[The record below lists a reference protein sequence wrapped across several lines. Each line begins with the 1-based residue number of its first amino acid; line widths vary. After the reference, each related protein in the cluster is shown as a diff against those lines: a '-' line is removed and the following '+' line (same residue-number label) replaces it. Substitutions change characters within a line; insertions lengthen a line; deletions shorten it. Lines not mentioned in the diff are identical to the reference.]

1 MILNHVKEKITM
13 KDSKPT
19 IYDPNFLPTNIY
31 SGVPSFLNLPVLENK
46 EDLAQ
51 MDVAVMGVPW
61 EGGCTIGGFS
71 SCTEGPKSIRSAS
84 IRYTGYLPDFD
95 LDCFSQLKAGDYG
108 DTAVQNGNYEFTF
121 GEIRKKVGEIYDAGA
136 APIILGGDHGI
147 AYPTISELAKR
158 HPGKVGV
165 LHFDAHLDNYSNFG
179 DDPYS
184 RCSPFYQLYNDPNM
198 DPTKIVHIGI
208 RGPRNHQEEFNN
220 AKKYGANVILC
231 REIKKNGWEASIKKA
246 IELAS
251 KDTEVLYVTI
261 CADSLDAAFMPQGPQ
276 DMGGLTSFELLMM
289 VHEAGLAGAKA
300 MDFVEI
306 YPDAYSLH
314 PASHMG
320 CWLALYFL
328 NGMAERRK
336 NEGK

>member
-1 MILNHVKEKITM
+1 M
-13 KDSKPT
+13 KNSKPT

-31 SGVPSFLNLPVLENK
+31 SGVPTFLNLPVLENK
-46 EDLAQ
+46 QDLAQ

-61 EGGCTIGGFS
+61 EGGCTIGGYS
-71 SCTEGPKSIRSAS
+71 SCTDGPKSIRSAS

-108 DTAVQNGNYEFTF
+108 DIAVQNGNYEFTF

-136 APIILGGDHGI
+136 VPIILGGDHGI

-220 AKKYGANVILC
+220 AKK
-231 REIKKNGWEASIKKA
+231 
-246 IELAS
+246 
-251 KDTEVLYVTI
+251 
-261 CADSLDAAFMPQGPQ
+261 
-276 DMGGLTSFELLMM
+276 
-289 VHEAGLAGAKA
+289 
-300 MDFVEI
+300 
-306 YPDAYSLH
+306 
-314 PASHMG
+314 
-320 CWLALYFL
+320 
-328 NGMAERRK
+328 
-336 NEGK
+336 

>member
-1 MILNHVKEKITM
+1 M
-13 KDSKPT
+13 KNSKPT

-31 SGVPSFLNLPVLENK
+31 SGVPTFLNLPVLENK
-46 EDLAQ
+46 QDLAQ

-61 EGGCTIGGFS
+61 EGGCTIGGYS
-71 SCTEGPKSIRSAS
+71 SCTDGPKSIRSAS

-108 DTAVQNGNYEFTF
+108 DIAVQNGNYEFTF

-136 APIILGGDHGI
+136 VPIILGGDHGI

-251 KDTEVLYVTI
+251 KDTEVMYVTI

-289 VHEAGLAGAKA
+289 VHEAGLAGARA

-306 YPDAYSLH
+306 YPDAYSLQ
-314 PASHMG
+314 PASHVG

-328 NGMAERRK
+328 NGVAERRK
-336 NEGK
+336 NGGK

>member
-1 MILNHVKEKITM
+1 M
-13 KDSKPT
+13 KNSKPT

-31 SGVPSFLNLPVLENK
+31 SGVPTFLNLPVLENK
-46 EDLAQ
+46 QDLAQ

-61 EGGCTIGGFS
+61 EGGCTIGGYS
-71 SCTEGPKSIRSAS
+71 SCTDGPKSIRSAS

-108 DTAVQNGNYEFTF
+108 DIAVQNGNYEFTF

-136 APIILGGDHGI
+136 VPIILGGDHGI

-251 KDTEVLYVTI
+251 KDTEVMYVTI

-289 VHEAGLAGAKA
+289 VHEAGLAGARA
-300 MDFVEI
+300 LDFVEI
-306 YPDAYSLH
+306 YPDAYSLQ
-314 PASHMG
+314 PASHVG

-328 NGMAERRK
+328 NGVAERRK
-336 NEGK
+336 NGEK

>member
-1 MILNHVKEKITM
+1 M
-13 KDSKPT
+13 KNSKPT

-31 SGVPSFLNLPVLENK
+31 SGVPTFLNLPVLENK
-46 EDLAQ
+46 QDLAQ

-61 EGGCTIGGFS
+61 EGGCTIGGYS
-71 SCTEGPKSIRSAS
+71 SCTDGPKSIRSAS

-108 DTAVQNGNYEFTF
+108 DIAVQNGNYEFTF

-136 APIILGGDHGI
+136 VPIILGGDHGI

-184 RCSPFYQLYNDPNM
+184 RCSPFYQLYNAPNM

-251 KDTEVLYVTI
+251 KDTEVMYVTI

-289 VHEAGLAGAKA
+289 VHEAGLAGARA

-306 YPDAYSLH
+306 YPDAYSLQ
-314 PASHMG
+314 PASHVG

-328 NGMAERRK
+328 NGVAERRK
-336 NEGK
+336 NGGK

>member
-1 MILNHVKEKITM
+1 M
-13 KDSKPT
+13 KNSKPT

-31 SGVPSFLNLPVLENK
+31 SGVPTFLNLPVLENK
-46 EDLAQ
+46 QDLAQ

-61 EGGCTIGGFS
+61 EGGCTIGGYS
-71 SCTEGPKSIRSAS
+71 SCTDGPKSIRSAS

-108 DTAVQNGNYEFTF
+108 DIAVQNGNYEFTF

-136 APIILGGDHGI
+136 VPIILGGDHGI

-231 REIKKNGWEASIKKA
+231 REIKKTGWEASIKKA

-251 KDTEVLYVTI
+251 KDTEVMYVTI

-289 VHEAGLAGAKA
+289 VHEAGLAGARA

-306 YPDAYSLH
+306 YPDAYSLQ
-314 PASHMG
+314 PASHVG

-328 NGMAERRK
+328 NGVAERRK
-336 NEGK
+336 NGGK

>member
-1 MILNHVKEKITM
+1 M

-31 SGVPSFLNLPVLENK
+31 SGVPTFLNLPVLENK
-46 EDLAQ
+46 QDLAQ

-61 EGGCTIGGFS
+61 EGGCTIGGYS
-71 SCTEGPKSIRSAS
+71 SCTDGPKSIRSAS

-108 DTAVQNGNYEFTF
+108 DIPVQNGNYEFTF

-136 APIILGGDHGI
+136 VPIILGGDHGI

-251 KDTEVLYVTI
+251 KDTEVMYVTI

-289 VHEAGLAGAKA
+289 VHEAGLAGARA
-300 MDFVEI
+300 LDFVEI
-306 YPDAYSLH
+306 YPDAYSLQ
-314 PASHMG
+314 PASHVG

-328 NGMAERRK
+328 NGVAERHK
-336 NEGK
+336 NGGK

>member
-1 MILNHVKEKITM
+1 M

-31 SGVPSFLNLPVLENK
+31 SGVPTFLNLPVLENK
-46 EDLAQ
+46 QDLAQ

-61 EGGCTIGGFS
+61 EGGCTIGGYS
-71 SCTEGPKSIRSAS
+71 SCTDGPKSIRSAS

-108 DTAVQNGNYEFTF
+108 DIAVQNGNYEFTF

-136 APIILGGDHGI
+136 VPIILGGDHGI

-231 REIKKNGWEASIKKA
+231 REIKKNGWEASIRKA

-251 KDTEVLYVTI
+251 KDTEVVYVTI

-289 VHEAGLAGAKA
+289 VHEAGLAGARA
-300 MDFVEI
+300 LDFVEI
-306 YPDAYSLH
+306 YPDAYSLQ
-314 PASHMG
+314 PASHVG

-328 NGMAERRK
+328 NGVAERRK
-336 NEGK
+336 NGGK

>member
-1 MILNHVKEKITM
+1 M
-13 KDSKPT
+13 KNSKPT

-31 SGVPSFLNLPVLENK
+31 SGVPTFLNLPVLENK
-46 EDLAQ
+46 QDLAQ

-61 EGGCTIGGFS
+61 EGGCTIGGYS
-71 SCTEGPKSIRSAS
+71 SCTDGPKSIRSAS

-108 DTAVQNGNYEFTF
+108 DIPVQNGNYEFTF

-136 APIILGGDHGI
+136 VPIILGGDHGI

-251 KDTEVLYVTI
+251 KDTEVVYVTI

-289 VHEAGLAGAKA
+289 VHEAGLAGARA
-300 MDFVEI
+300 LDFVEI
-306 YPDAYSLH
+306 YPDAYSLQ
-314 PASHMG
+314 PASHVG

-328 NGMAERRK
+328 NGVAERRK
-336 NEGK
+336 NGGK

>member
-1 MILNHVKEKITM
+1 M
-13 KDSKPT
+13 KNSKPT
-19 IYDPNFLPTNIY
+19 IDDPNFLPTNIY
-31 SGVPSFLNLPVLENK
+31 SGVPTFLNLPVLENK
-46 EDLAQ
+46 QDLAQ

-61 EGGCTIGGFS
+61 EGGCTIGGYS
-71 SCTEGPKSIRSAS
+71 SCTDGPKSIRSAS
-84 IRYTGYLPDFD
+84 IRFTGYLPDFD

-108 DTAVQNGNYEFTF
+108 DIAVQNGNYEFTF

-136 APIILGGDHGI
+136 VPIILGGDHGI

-251 KDTEVLYVTI
+251 KDTEVVYVTI

-289 VHEAGLAGAKA
+289 VHEAGLAGARA
-300 MDFVEI
+300 LDFVEI
-306 YPDAYSLH
+306 YPDAYSLQ
-314 PASHMG
+314 PASHVG

-328 NGMAERRK
+328 NGVAERRK
-336 NEGK
+336 NGGK

>member
-1 MILNHVKEKITM
+1 M
-13 KDSKPT
+13 KNSKPT

-31 SGVPSFLNLPVLENK
+31 SGVPTFLNLPVLENK
-46 EDLAQ
+46 QDLAQ

-61 EGGCTIGGFS
+61 EGGCTIGGYS
-71 SCTEGPKSIRSAS
+71 SCTDGPKSIRSAS

-108 DTAVQNGNYEFTF
+108 DIAVQNGNYEFTF

-136 APIILGGDHGI
+136 VPIILGGDHGI

-231 REIKKNGWEASIKKA
+231 REIKKNGWEDSIKKA

-251 KDTEVLYVTI
+251 KDTEVMYVTI

-289 VHEAGLAGAKA
+289 VHEAGLAGARA
-300 MDFVEI
+300 LDFVEI
-306 YPDAYSLH
+306 YPDAYSLQ
-314 PASHMG
+314 PASHVG

-328 NGMAERRK
+328 NGVAERRK
-336 NEGK
+336 NGEK

>member
-1 MILNHVKEKITM
+1 MRN
-13 KDSKPT
+13 SKPT

-31 SGVPSFLNLPVLENK
+31 SGVPTFLNLPVLENK
-46 EDLAQ
+46 QDLAQ

-61 EGGCTIGGFS
+61 EGGCTIGGYS
-71 SCTEGPKSIRSAS
+71 SCTDGPKSIRSAS

-108 DTAVQNGNYEFTF
+108 DIAVQNGNYEFTF

-136 APIILGGDHGI
+136 VPIILGGDHGI

-231 REIKKNGWEASIKKA
+231 REVKKNGWEASIKKA

-251 KDTEVLYVTI
+251 KDTEVMYVTI

-289 VHEAGLAGAKA
+289 VHEAGLAGARA

-306 YPDAYSLH
+306 YPDAYSLQ
-314 PASHMG
+314 PASHVG

-328 NGMAERRK
+328 NGVAERRK
-336 NEGK
+336 NGGK

>member
-1 MILNHVKEKITM
+1 M
-13 KDSKPT
+13 KNSKPT

-31 SGVPSFLNLPVLENK
+31 SGVPTFLNLPVLENK
-46 EDLAQ
+46 QDLAQ
-51 MDVAVMGVPW
+51 MDVAMMGVPW
-61 EGGCTIGGFS
+61 EGGCTIGGYS
-71 SCTEGPKSIRSAS
+71 SCTDGPKSIRSAS

-108 DTAVQNGNYEFTF
+108 DIAVQNGNYEFTF

-136 APIILGGDHGI
+136 VPIILGGDHGI

-251 KDTEVLYVTI
+251 KDTEVMYVTI

-289 VHEAGLAGAKA
+289 VHEAGLAGARA

-306 YPDAYSLH
+306 YPDAYSLQ
-314 PASHMG
+314 PASHVG

-328 NGMAERRK
+328 NGVAERRK
-336 NEGK
+336 NGGK

>member
-1 MILNHVKEKITM
+1 M
-13 KDSKPT
+13 KNSKPT

-31 SGVPSFLNLPVLENK
+31 SGVPTFLNLPVLENK
-46 EDLAQ
+46 QDLAQ

-61 EGGCTIGGFS
+61 EGGCTIGGYS
-71 SCTEGPKSIRSAS
+71 SCTDGPKSIRSAS

-108 DTAVQNGNYEFTF
+108 DIAVQNGNYEFPF

-136 APIILGGDHGI
+136 VPIILGGDHGI

-251 KDTEVLYVTI
+251 KDTEVMYVTI

-289 VHEAGLAGAKA
+289 VHEAGLAGARA
-300 MDFVEI
+300 LDFVEI
-306 YPDAYSLH
+306 YPDAYSLQ
-314 PASHMG
+314 PASHVG

-328 NGMAERRK
+328 NGVAERRK
-336 NEGK
+336 NGEK

>member
-1 MILNHVKEKITM
+1 M
-13 KDSKPT
+13 KNSKPT

-31 SGVPSFLNLPVLENK
+31 SGVPTFLNLPVLENK
-46 EDLAQ
+46 QDLAQ

-61 EGGCTIGGFS
+61 EGGCTIGGYS
-71 SCTEGPKSIRSAS
+71 SCTDGPKSIRSAS

-108 DTAVQNGNYEFTF
+108 DIAVQNGNYEFTF

-136 APIILGGDHGI
+136 VPIILGGDHGI

-251 KDTEVLYVTI
+251 KDTEVMYVTI

-289 VHEAGLAGAKA
+289 VHEAGLAGACA
-300 MDFVEI
+300 LDFVEI
-306 YPDAYSLH
+306 YPDAYSLQ
-314 PASHMG
+314 PASHVG

-328 NGMAERRK
+328 NGVAERRK
-336 NEGK
+336 NGEK